1 MSPIVFCHRRVSHS
15 CAGSIKMPRADLS
28 LFNKGLCLHREI
40 EATCFV
46 PFLLLLFNPSSATAL
61 SSLAAVCV
69 TIDFPHVFDLKALFL
84 CLPCCMLCLQGD
96 LVSMKRYLMS
106 R

>member
-1 MSPIVFCHRRVSHS
+1 
-15 CAGSIKMPRADLS
+15 MPRAALN

-40 EATCFV
+40 ETTCFV
-46 PFLLLLFNPSSATAL
+46 PFLLLLFNPSVA
-61 SSLAAVCV
+61 SLAAVCV